1 MNIVRRNMS
10 NQKLISLTIRTFIL
24 FSIVFLTTC
33 AMDTGNAEEVDRWL
47 VPRHVRDA
55 VLNEFSGE
63 LALRHVEIL
72 AVDRDRQEEEYSE
85 QFMETEYVSRMA
97 ELYGLSEVKVDYFPS
112 DEIWD
117 AVEAELWMIE
127 PVKKKIAGLD
137 IVPEALASGSRD
149 ADVTTEVVYVGA
161 GRNQDFRG
169 KNVKGKIVMG
179 SGSVGGIFRSAVSKR
194 KAAGVLGTG
203 SSGVNRDYPGALPTQ
218 IGWQSVRPQK
228 NEKGFGFVLSKRQHD
243 EIRSYLDANKKV
255 VMKARVRIQM
265 LPYKMNVVSAA
276 IPGTDPEAGELLM
289 IAHLFERIATPG
301 ANDNCSGVATI
312 LEVGRTLI
320 KLISQG
326 ILEAPRRTIRFLWVP
341 EISGTREFMYKY
353 PEMQDKLM
361 AVLNFDMTGAD
372 LKTTDAYLRMKKTPD
387 SCPSFLNDLIANLLL
402 FVDQTYI
409 RTQWGT
415 NSQFN
420 YRICPY
426 ISGSDHTIFLA
437 AGIPAMQ
444 FNYYSDN
451 FYHSSEDRSKHVD
464 PTEMKRVGFM
474 AASGLYYLATAG
486 AQEAKDLAWES
497 VANGEKWMA
506 EVSRQSI
513 ILLQNSAKKIH
524 PGYQAARNKI
534 EGSFQRSQGNLMSV
548 AEISDA
554 DEVEALLA
562 QLTASLKS
570 SHENHAAR
578 LANLYLTRCTAL
590 GVEPQEYTPTEQ
602 EKLSHLQVPR
612 KLYPVYTEDYK
623 TRNENVNTH
632 IPKKSPR
639 MPRLARSEISI
650 LIDGERSI
658 LEIYRIVRAEY
669 GFVNTSSDEFKYA
682 YVITPDSPDV
692 QLQSVVDYVT
702 AMEKAGLVEI
712 DEKFNFNEKAN

>member
-1 MNIVRRNMS
+1 MN
-10 NQKLISLTIRTFIL
+10 NQNLASLTIRIFL
-24 FSIVFLTTC
+24 LLSIVFLARC
-33 AMDTGNAEEVDRWL
+33 AMDTGEAEEVDRWL
-47 VPRHVRDA
+47 VPQHIREA

-97 ELYGLSEVKVDYFPS
+97 ELYGLSDVKVDFFPK

-127 PVKKKIAGLD
+127 PVKKKIAGLE

-149 ADVTTEVVYVGA
+149 ADVTAEVVYVGA
-161 GRNQDFRG
+161 GREKDFRG
-169 KNVKGKIVMG
+169 KNARGKIVMG
-179 SGSVGGIFRSAVSKR
+179 SGSVGGIFASAVSKR
-194 KAAGVLGTG
+194 KAVGVLGTG
-203 SSGVNRDYPGALPTQ
+203 SSGVNRGYPGVSPDQ

-228 NEKGFGFVLSKRQHD
+228 DEKGFGFVLSKRQHD

-255 VMKARVRIQM
+255 VMKARVRTRM

-276 IPGTDPEAGELLM
+276 IPGTDPEASELLM
-289 IAHLFERIATPG
+289 VAHLFERIATPG

-312 LEVGRTLI
+312 LEVGRTLAR
-320 KLISQG
+320 LISQG

-353 PEMQDKLM
+353 PQSQDKLM

-387 SCPSFLNDLIANLLL
+387 SCPSYLNDLIANLLL
-402 FVDQTYI
+402 CVDQTFI

-420 YRICPY
+420 YRLCPF
-426 ISGSDHTIFLA
+426 ISGSDHTVFLA
-437 AGIPAMQ
+437 AGIPAIQ

-474 AASGLYYLATAG
+474 AAAGFYYLANA
-486 AQEAKDLAWES
+486 ASQEAQDLAWES
-497 VANGEKWMA
+497 AANGEKWMA

-513 ILLQNSAKKIH
+513 ILLQDNVKKIH
-524 PGYQAARNKI
+524 PGYQAAQNKI
-534 EGSFQRSQGNLMSV
+534 EGAFLRAQGNLMSV
-548 AEISDA
+548 TEISETEKVA
-554 DEVEALLA
+554 ALVA
-562 QLTASLKS
+562 QLTASLES
-570 SHENHAAR
+570 SRENHSSR
-578 LANLYLTRCTAL
+578 LANLYRIRCAAL
-590 GVEPQEYTPTEQ
+590 EVEPQEILLTEQ
-602 EKLSHLQVPR
+602 EELYHQKVPR
-612 KLYPVYTEDYK
+612 RLFPVYTEDYK
-623 TRNENVNTH
+623 KRNENVNKH

-639 MPRLARSEISI
+639 MPYLARFEVPI
-650 LIDGERSI
+650 LINGKRSV
-658 LEIYRIVRAEY
+658 LDIYRIVRATY
-669 GFVNTSSDEFKYA
+669 GFASTRSDESKYA
-682 YVITPDSPDV
+682 YVINPDSPDV
-692 QLQSVVDYVT
+692 KLQSVVDYIT

-712 DEKFNFNEKAN
+712 EEK

>member
-1 MNIVRRNMS
+1 MS
-10 NQKLISLTIRTFIL
+10 FHNLASVTTRTL
-24 FSIVFLTTC
+24 VMLSIVFLATC
-33 AMDTGNAEEVDRWL
+33 AMETGKAEEVERWL
-47 VPRHVRDA
+47 VPRHIRDA

-63 LALRHVEIL
+63 EALRHVEIL
-72 AVDRDRQEEEYSE
+72 AVDRNRQDEEYSE

-97 ELYGLSEVKVDYFPS
+97 EQYGLSEVKVDFFPYK
-112 DEIWD
+112 EIWD
-117 AVEAELWMIE
+117 AVEAELWIIE
-127 PVKKKIAGLD
+127 PVKKKIAGLE

-149 ADVTTEVVYVGA
+149 ADVTAEVVYVGA
-161 GRNQDFRG
+161 GRDQDFKG
-169 KNVKGKIVMG
+169 KNIKGKIVMG
-179 SGSVGGIFRSAVSKR
+179 SGSVGSRDGGLFRSAVSKR

-203 SSGVNRDYPGALPTQ
+203 SSGVDRGYPGVSPTQ
-218 IGWQSVRPQK
+218 IGWQSIRPQK
-228 NEKGFGFVLSKRQHD
+228 DEQGFGFVLSKRQHD
-243 EIRSYLDANKKV
+243 EIRSYLEQDKKV
-255 VMKARVRIQM
+255 VMKARVRTRM

-312 LEVGRTLI
+312 LEAGRTLA

-326 ILEAPRRTIRFLWVP
+326 ILDPPRRTIRFLWVP

-372 LKTTDAYLRMKKTPD
+372 VKTTDAYLRMKKTPD
-387 SCPSFLNDLIANLLL
+387 SCPSYLNDLIANLLL
-402 FVDQTYI
+402 FIDQTFI
-409 RTQWGT
+409 RTNWGT

-420 YRICPY
+420 YRLCPY

-474 AASGLYYLATAG
+474 ASAGFYYLATAD
-486 AQEAKDLAWES
+486 AKEAKDLAWES

-506 EVSRQSI
+506 EVSRQSL
-513 ILLQNSAKKIH
+513 ILLQNHAKKIH
-524 PGYQAARNKI
+524 PGFQAALNKI
-534 EGSFQRSQGNLMSV
+534 EGAFLRARGNLMSV
-548 AEISDA
+548 TEISND
-554 DEVEALLA
+554 DEVAAMLA
-562 QLTASLKS
+562 QLTASLES

-578 LANLYLTRCTAL
+578 LANLYRTRCVAL
-590 GVEPQEYTPTEQ
+590 EVEPQEYSLTEQ
-602 EKLSHLQVPR
+602 EELSQRKVPH
-612 KLYPVYTEDYK
+612 KLYPVYSVDYK
-623 TRNENVNTH
+623 TRNENVNKNM
-632 IPKKSPR
+632 PKKSPQ
-639 MPRLARSEISI
+639 MPRLARSEIPI

-658 LEIYRIVRAEY
+658 LDIYRIVRAEY

-702 AMEKAGLVEI
+702 AMEKAGLVDI
-712 DEKFNFNEKAN
+712 DEK

>member
-1 MNIVRRNMS
+1 MS
-10 NQKLISLTIRTFIL
+10 NQNLISLTIRAFIL
-24 FSIVFLTTC
+24 FSIVLLTTC

-47 VPRHVRDA
+47 VPRHIRDA

-63 LALRHVEIL
+63 SALRHVEIL

-97 ELYGLSEVKVDYFPS
+97 ELYGLSEVNVDFFPS

-127 PVKKKIAGLD
+127 PVKKKIAGLE

-149 ADVTTEVVYVGA
+149 ADVTAEVVYVGT
-161 GRNQDFRG
+161 GRDKDYRG
-169 KNVKGKIVMG
+169 KKVKGKIVMG
-179 SGSVGGIFRSAVSKR
+179 SGSAGGIFRSAVSKR

-203 SSGVNRDYPGALPTQ
+203 SSGVTRGYPGITPTQ

-228 NEKGFGFVLSKRQHD
+228 DEKGFGFVLSKRQHD
-243 EIRSYLDANKKV
+243 EIRSYLDQGKKV

-289 IAHLFERIATPG
+289 VAHLFERIGTPG

-312 LEVGRTLI
+312 LEAGRTLA
-320 KLISQG
+320 KLISRG
-326 ILEAPRRTIRFLWVP
+326 ILDPPRRTIRFLWVP

-353 PEMQDKLM
+353 PEMQDNLM

-387 SCPSFLNDLIANLLL
+387 SCPSYLNDLLANLLL
-402 FVDQTYI
+402 FVDQTFI

-474 AASGLYYLATAG
+474 AASGFYYLATAG
-486 AQEAKDLAWES
+486 TQEAKDLAWES

-534 EGSFQRSQGNLMSV
+534 EGSFLRARGNLTSV
-548 AEISDA
+548 TEISDG
-554 DEVEALLA
+554 DDVTALLA
-562 QLTASLKS
+562 QLTASLES
-570 SHENHAAR
+570 SHENHMAR
-578 LANLYLTRCTAL
+578 LMNLYQTRCADL
-590 GVEPQEYTPTEQ
+590 EVDPQEHALTEK
-602 EKLSHLQVPR
+602 EKLCQHQVPR

-623 TRNENVNTH
+623 TRNENVNKQM
-632 IPKKSPR
+632 PKKSPR
-639 MPRLARSEISI
+639 MPRLARSEIPI

-658 LEIYRIVRAEY
+658 LDIYRIVRAEH

-712 DEKFNFNEKAN
+712 GEK

>member
-1 MNIVRRNMS
+1 MNTVRPNMS
-10 NQKLISLTIRTFIL
+10 NQNLASLTIRIFIL
-24 FSIVFLTTC
+24 LSIGLLTTC
-33 AMDTGNAEEVDRWL
+33 AMETGKAEEMDRWL
-47 VPRHVRDA
+47 VPRHIRDA

-72 AVDRDRQEEEYSE
+72 AVDRNRQKEEYSE

-97 ELYGLSEVKVDYFPS
+97 EQYGLSDVKVDFFPS

-127 PVKKKIAGLD
+127 PVKKKIAGLE

-149 ADVTTEVVYVGA
+149 ADVTAEVVYVGA
-161 GRNQDFRG
+161 GRDQDFKG
-169 KNVKGKIVMG
+169 KKVKGKIVMG
-179 SGSVGGIFRSAVSKR
+179 SGSVGSREGGLFRSAVSKR
-194 KAAGVLGTG
+194 KAVGVLGTG
-203 SSGVNRDYPGALPTQ
+203 SSGVNRGYPGVLPTQ

-228 NEKGFGFVLSKRQHD
+228 EEKGFGFVLSKRQHD
-243 EIRSYLDANKKV
+243 EIRSYLEEDKKV
-255 VMKARVRIQM
+255 VMKARVRTQM
-265 LPYKMNVVSAA
+265 LPYNMNVVSAA
-276 IPGTDPEAGELLM
+276 IPGTDSEAGELLM

-312 LEVGRTLI
+312 LEAGRTLA
-320 KLISQG
+320 KLIARE

-341 EISGTREFMYKY
+341 EISGTRKFMNKY

-387 SCPSFLNDLIANLLL
+387 SCPSYLNDLIANMLL

-409 RTQWGT
+409 RTNWGT

-420 YRICPY
+420 YRLCPY
-426 ISGSDHTIFLA
+426 ISGSDHTVFLA
-437 AGIPAMQ
+437 AGIPAIQ

-486 AQEAKDLAWES
+486 AEEAKDLAWES

-513 ILLQNSAKKIH
+513 ILLQNNAKKIH
-524 PGYQAARNKI
+524 PAIRPPRIKSRDLFFGH
-534 EGSFQRSQGNLMSV
+534 
-548 AEISDA
+548 
-554 DEVEALLA
+554 EV
-562 QLTASLKS
+562 T
-570 SHENHAAR
+570 
-578 LANLYLTRCTAL
+578 
-590 GVEPQEYTPTEQ
+590 
-602 EKLSHLQVPR
+602 
-612 KLYPVYTEDYK
+612 
-623 TRNENVNTH
+623 
-632 IPKKSPR
+632 
-639 MPRLARSEISI
+639 
-650 LIDGERSI
+650 
-658 LEIYRIVRAEY
+658 
-669 GFVNTSSDEFKYA
+669 
-682 YVITPDSPDV
+682 
-692 QLQSVVDYVT
+692 
-702 AMEKAGLVEI
+702 
-712 DEKFNFNEKAN
+712 